1 MDTVTQLRRFTAD
14 GAHALLPHWQLALRA
29 EAKSPGTIDT
39 YTYGLRT
46 YLTWCGRHGEPP
58 LARTTMT
65 TWMSAML
72 DAGATCLGRCRGLRG
87 AADCGQA
94 AVMTTRPRAAG
105 VSGCIPVRAP
115 AEPRTGRPPE
125 TGAGGDRACQN
136 FPGNWA
142 MMPLLSMSAISSMWC
157 SAWP

>member
-87 AADCGQA
+87 AADGGQA
-94 AVMTTRPRAAG
+94 AVMTPSSRGWSERLHPSPRVKGSAAR
-105 VSGCIPVRAP
+105 SSYAL
-115 AEPRTGRPPE
+115 EN
-125 TGAGGDRACQN
+125 AGEH
-136 FPGNWA
+136 
-142 MMPLLSMSAISSMWC
+142 
-157 SAWP
+157 